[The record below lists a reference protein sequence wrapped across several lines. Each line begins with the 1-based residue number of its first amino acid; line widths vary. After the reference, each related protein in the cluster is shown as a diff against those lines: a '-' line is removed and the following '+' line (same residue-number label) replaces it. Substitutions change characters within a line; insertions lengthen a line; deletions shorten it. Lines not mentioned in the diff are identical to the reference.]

1 MDGKALRN
9 WAETW
14 ARAGREIDALR
25 RRELAALSPED
36 AGRVALDILSIPLQ
50 PDLPSRG
57 ESGLVEQQR
66 LFARVRG
73 GR

>member
-1 MDGKALRN
+1 MNDRVLRY

-14 ARAGREIDALR
+14 ARAGNEIEALR
-25 RRELAALSPED
+25 RRELAALSDED

-66 LFARVRG
+66 VFAKIRDAR
-73 GR
+73 